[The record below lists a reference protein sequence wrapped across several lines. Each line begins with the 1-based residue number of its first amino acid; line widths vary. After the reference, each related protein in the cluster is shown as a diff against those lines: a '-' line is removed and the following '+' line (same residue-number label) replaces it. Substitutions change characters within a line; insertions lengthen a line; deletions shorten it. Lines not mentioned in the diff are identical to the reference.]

1 MTDIV
6 KVLQNAMVADT
17 ALAGIFDE
25 RVYPVQLPDAATFP
39 AVVITK
45 VSAVDNQ
52 DMDGDTLLDSSR
64 VQVDVY
70 AEGYD
75 DMLEGKAAI
84 CDFMV
89 ARPPPGPPCVINR
102 ASCINDMDL
111 PAPKRERAGPG
122 FAGE

>member
-70 AEGYD
+70 AEG
-75 DMLEGKAAI
+75 MTTCLR
-84 CDFMV
+84 
-89 ARPPPGPPCVINR
+89 ARPRFATSWSPGR
-102 ASCINDMDL
+102 L
-111 PAPKRERAGPG
+111 PVPLCHQPSLVY
-122 FAGE
+122 